1 MANQVKKQAKNE
13 AIAGKR
19 KGSEW
24 TPVYMLIVVVIALV
38 LILTLVKPLMKRA
51 AETAAENAGYA
62 QSVAKAAIFLFWRK
76 FWK

>member
-1 MANQVKKQAKNE
+1 MFKRTVETKT
-13 AIAGKR
+13 IPRR

-38 LILTLVKPLMKRA
+38 LILTLVKPLMKRS

-62 QSVAKAAIFLFWRK
+62 QSIAKASLFLIWRK
-76 FWK
+76 LKR